1 MNNEQKTKLE
11 KAKALLNERR
21 AACVVVSDAPYI
33 YFGRGVRPLLTALE
47 EGRLAGACV
56 ADRVI
61 GKGAA
66 MLLVCGGAAAVH
78 ASLISTHAKTYLDRH
93 GIEYS
98 FDQACPYIINR
109 AGDGMCPMESTVL
122 EIEDPYAGV
131 AAMQQKL
138 KELSEQ

>member
-21 AACVVVSDAPYI
+21 AACAVVSGAPYI
-33 YFGRGVRPLLTALE
+33 YFGRGVQPLLTALE

-78 ASLISTHAKTYLDRH
+78 ASLISAHAKTYLDRH
-93 GIEYS
+93 QIEYS
-98 FDQACPYIINR
+98 SDQTCPYIINR
-109 AGDGMCPMESTVL
+109 TGNGMCPMESTVL
-122 EIEDPYAGV
+122 EIEDPYVGV
-131 AAMQQKL
+131 AAMRQKL

>member
-1 MNNEQKTKLE
+1 MNKEQKTALE
-11 KAKALLNERR
+11 KANALLHERS

-33 YFGRGVRPLLTALE
+33 YFGHGVRPLLTALE

-78 ASLISTHAKTYLDRH
+78 ASLISAHAKAYFDRRQ
-93 GIEYS
+93 IEYS
-98 FDQACPYIINR
+98 FDRMCPYIINR
-109 AGDGMCPMESTVL
+109 AGDGMCPVESTVL

-131 AAMQQKL
+131 AAMRQKL
-138 KELSEQ
+138 KELSEK

>member
-21 AACVVVSDAPYI
+21 AACAVVSDAPYI

-47 EGRLAGACV
+47 EGRL
-56 ADRVI
+56 

-78 ASLISTHAKTYLDRH
+78 ASLISAHAKTYLDRH
-93 GIEYS
+93 RIEYS
-98 FDQACPYIINR
+98 FDQVCPYIINR